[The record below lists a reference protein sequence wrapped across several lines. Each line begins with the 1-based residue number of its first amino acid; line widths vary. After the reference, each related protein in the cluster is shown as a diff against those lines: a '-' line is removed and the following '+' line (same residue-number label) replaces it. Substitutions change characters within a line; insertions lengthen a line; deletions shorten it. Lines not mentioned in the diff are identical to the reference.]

1 MPFYDSTS
9 IQSLSVNYLF
19 SEQPINILGN
29 SIQRRVKYSKNLV
42 ECFITDSTGTF
53 DLLHL
58 SDTSSQNAIMI
69 DKLLDYRLGNT
80 ITLDDITYEDLEYRL
95 AKLIYVYLNLMTNGI
110 MTDFDTTDSISS
122 GNSLIDSLFEMY
134 VLNESH
140 KLVKTW
146 QTFLES
152 DALELRPTRQKFII
166 DQDLIDAGYI
176 LLTDQLPYDTDKM
189 YLYKNGDLV
198 DSSYYSF
205 LSDSTS
211 LTINIDSTGSSGLNI
226 MESDVLILDSF
237 VSVNLLDP

>member
-1 MPFYDSTS
+1 MNYYDSTS

-19 SEQPINILGN
+19 SEQPLNILGT
-29 SIQRRVKYSKNLV
+29 SVHRRVKYSKNLV
-42 ECFITDSTGTF
+42 ECFVTDISGTF
-53 DLLHL
+53 DLLNL

-80 ITLDDITYEDLEYRL
+80 TTIDDVVYEDLGYRL
-95 AKLIYVYLNLMTNGI
+95 AKLIYVYLNLMLNGI

-122 GNSLIDSLFEMY
+122 GNSLIDSLFELY

-146 QTFLES
+146 QNLIES
-152 DALELRPTRQKFII
+152 DALELRPTRKKYVV
-166 DQDLIDAGYI
+166 DQALIDAGYI
-176 LLTDQLPYDTDKM
+176 QLTEELPYDTDKM

-198 DSSYYSF
+198 SLSQYSF
-205 LSDSTS
+205 LNDSTS
-211 LTINIDSTGSSGLNI
+211 LTINIDSTGSAGLNI
-226 MESDVLILDSF
+226 RENDILILDSF